1 MTQILTPSFF
11 LKLNQHK
18 KINDFYLMHFL
29 KYTFVHLVNVL
40 LKLKNIENLL
50 KNDVLRSVRL
60 KDIYTMFLLYAFKY
74 VIVKCLILETQHVLN
89 VSLSFLL
96 VNFQINLY

>member
-1 MTQILTPSFF
+1 MLGYDLLFNMTCLLLEIKEKSCF
-11 LKLNQHK
+11 K
-18 KINDFYLMHFL
+18 
-29 KYTFVHLVNVL
+29 
-40 LKLKNIENLL
+40 LKLKNIEKLL

-60 KDIYTMFLLYAFKY
+60 KDIENLLKNDVLRLKDIENLFLLYAFKY
-74 VIVKCLILETQHVLN
+74 VIIKYLILETQHVLN

>member
-1 MTQILTPSFF
+1 MLGYDLLFNMTCLLLEIKEKSCF
-11 LKLNQHK
+11 K
-18 KINDFYLMHFL
+18 
-29 KYTFVHLVNVL
+29 

-74 VIVKCLILETQHVLN
+74 VIVKCLILETQRVLN

>member
-1 MTQILTPSFF
+1 MLGYDLLFNMTCLLLEIKEKSCF
-11 LKLNQHK
+11 K
-18 KINDFYLMHFL
+18 
-29 KYTFVHLVNVL
+29 